1 MDKICELIK
10 QLALNHLRLK
20 RGTLLAKSCMTTS
33 YEKLSPSLLPAAHA
47 SATVLSYML
56 LASKYYP

>member
-10 QLALNHLRLK
+10 QLALNHLHLK
-20 RGTLLAKSCMTTS
+20 RGTLLAKSCLTTTS

-47 SATVLSYML
+47 SATV
-56 LASKYYP
+56 